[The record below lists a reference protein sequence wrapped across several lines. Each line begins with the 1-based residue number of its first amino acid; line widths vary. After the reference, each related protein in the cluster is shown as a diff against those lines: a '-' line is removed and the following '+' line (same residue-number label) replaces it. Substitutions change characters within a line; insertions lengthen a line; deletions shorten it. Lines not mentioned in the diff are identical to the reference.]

1 METVKEKQKLHY
13 GFYIVVCCCIFSFT
27 SVALLFGC
35 AGIFYTPVSEALG
48 VSRGTF
54 AFYATVMSLAS
65 SVSMMFVS
73 KLIERYK
80 LKHILIADLVLQA
93 LCFALQ
99 ALFTKVYLFYLTAV
113 ILGFVSAFTTSTL
126 NTVVLNRWFRK
137 KVGFFIGFAS
147 SMTGVS
153 GIIINPLAGN
163 FMAHFGWEKTYLL
176 YAGIVAFIALPFAIF
191 VFKDDPL
198 DVGLRPY
205 GIEEAEREA
214 AEGKA
219 DAAEATGVPVE
230 KAVRSSAF
238 IYIVLSL
245 MTIGSASGF
254 VPFLPS
260 YASSLGASLT
270 FAATLAGISQIGTL
284 VGKNT
289 LGAVSDRNTPL
300 AVTIGA
306 GISVAGLLLML
317 FFGSSSTFMMQAGAA
332 MFGIIY
338 ASATVL
344 NPLVVIDAFGIREY
358 TKIQARISL
367 INGVIN
373 AAMQSL
379 WGFIAD
385 LNDGDF
391 TMSMFI
397 CVAFCVIGCVS
408 AIIGIQKGKKLERV

>member
-1 METVKEKQKLHY
+1 MKKQKIHY
-13 GFYIVVCCCIFSFT
+13 GFYIVICCCVFSFT
-27 SVALLFGC
+27 SVALMFGC

-73 KLIERYK
+73 NLIERFK
-80 LKHILIADLVLQA
+80 LKHILIVDLVLQA
-93 LCFALQ
+93 VCFALQ
-99 ALFTKVYLFYLTAV
+99 ALFTKVYFFYITAV

-126 NTVVLNRWFRK
+126 NTVVLNRWFKK

-153 GIIINPLAGN
+153 GIIINPLAGK
-163 FMAHFGWEKTYLL
+163 FMAYFGWEKTYLL
-176 YAGIVAFIALPFAIF
+176 YAAIVAFIALPFAIF
-191 VFKDDPL
+191 VFKDDPR
-198 DVGLRPY
+198 DIGIRPY
-205 GIEEAEREA
+205 GIEEFESE
-214 AEGKA
+214 
-219 DAAEATGVPVE
+219 DAAEKATAKSATGVPVE

-245 MTIGSASGF
+245 MMIGSASGF

-270 FAATLAGISQIGTL
+270 FAATLAGVSQIGTL

-289 LGAVSDRNTPL
+289 LGAISDRNTPA

-306 GISVAGLLLML
+306 GISVAGLLFML
-317 FFGSSSTFMMQAGAA
+317 FFGSSSTLIMQIGAA
-332 MFGIIY
+332 MFGMIY

-385 LNDGDF
+385 LNGGDF

-397 CVAFCVIGCVS
+397 CVAFCIIGCIS
-408 AIIGIQKGKKLERV
+408 AIIGIKKGKKLERI